1 MQWATTQYNLGIA
14 YSKRIKGD
22 KAQNLESAIVAYEQA
37 LLVRTQTDC
46 LMEWATTQNNL
57 GIAYRERIRGD
68 KAQNLESAIAA
79 CKQALL
85 VYTQIDFP
93 RDWAATQK
101 NLGNA
106 DSNRIR
112 GDKAQNLEA
121 AIAAFQQALLVYT
134 RETFPE
140 EWAEVRHNIGKLLV
154 HQGKWYDG
162 LDHLEQALAFY
173 RETED
178 FEFRADII
186 YQIAR
191 THHLMSNLDKARIHY
206 RDALRIYQHINN
218 PGGIATCKTALG
230 RLMISIGYI
239 DDALQELNQAREI
252 YDKINH
258 KQGTD
263 NTQELVQFI
272 NNIRKKQS
280 I

>member
-1 MQWATTQYNLGIA
+1 
-14 YSKRIKGD
+14 
-22 KAQNLESAIVAYEQA
+22 
-37 LLVRTQTDC
+37 VRTQTDFP
-46 LMEWATTQNNL
+46 MDWAMTQNNL
-57 GIAYRERIRGD
+57 GLAYSD
-68 KAQNLESAIAA
+68 
-79 CKQALL
+79 
-85 VYTQIDFP
+85 
-93 RDWAATQK
+93 
-101 NLGNA
+101 
-106 DSNRIR
+106 RIR

-121 AIAAFQQALLVYT
+121 SIAAFQQALQVYT

-140 EWAEVRHNIGKLLV
+140 EWAEVQHNIGKLLV

-173 RETED
+173 RQTED
-178 FEFRADII
+178 LEFRADII

-252 YDKINH
+252 YDKIND